1 MGSNRNGRL
10 GHSET
15 HGFVKFPGSESSI
28 RLVAAGCDFTIAV
41 GQNGENLYGWGLGIY
56 GRSRGI
62 YVYITKCQFNCHEG
76 LKQSTV
82 CSCVTM
88 RVVEIVLVL
97 VHCCR

>member
-56 GRSRGI
+56 GRSRGRSQAVDDSAI
-62 YVYITKCQFNCHEG
+62 
-76 LKQSTV
+76 
-82 CSCVTM
+82 
-88 RVVEIVLVL
+88 
-97 VHCCR
+97 